1 MNPVLESLPILVLY
15 PHSRCNCRC
24 LMCDIWKTDTTREL
38 TAADLDRHA
47 ADIEK
52 LGVEWVVLSG
62 GEPLMH
68 SDLTGL
74 CRFFRERRIRI
85 TVLST
90 GLLLERYAE
99 KLVAA
104 VDDIIVSLDGPPDV
118 HDRIRRVPG
127 AFARLAAGVRAIHRA
142 RPEFPIAARC
152 TVQRSNCRHL
162 RETTCAAQSLGLS
175 SISFL
180 AADTTSTAFNH
191 PDGWTEP
198 EQNAVR
204 LSRDDLAALG
214 DEMEALISEWD
225 GTGFVLESPA
235 KLRQIVH
242 RLSVPLGLAEPAAP
256 SCNAPWVSAVVET
269 DGTVRPCFFHPPIGK
284 VGAQSLLEVLNGPHA
299 VAFRENLDV
308 ATNPVCRQCVCSL
321 KWSGS
326 RPVAAANH

>member
-1 MNPVLESLPILVLY
+1 MNPVVKSLPILVLY

-24 LMCDIWKTDTTREL
+24 LMCDIWKTDTAREL
-38 TAADLDRHA
+38 TVADLDRHA

-74 CRFFRERRIRI
+74 CRFFRQRQIRI

-90 GLLLERYAE
+90 GLLLERNAE
-99 KLVAA
+99 KLAAA

-118 HDRIRRVPG
+118 HDRIRRVPA
-127 AFARLAAGVRAIHRA
+127 AFARLAAGIRAIHRIQ
-142 RPEFPIAARC
+142 PGFPIAARC
-152 TVQRSNCRHL
+152 TVQKLNCRHL
-162 RETTCAAQSLGLS
+162 RATTCAAQSLGLR

-204 LSRDDLAALG
+204 LSGEDLESLT
-214 DEMEALISEWD
+214 EEVEALISEWEES
-225 GTGFVLESPA
+225 GFVLESPA
-235 KLRQIVH
+235 KLRQIVR

-256 SCNAPWVSAVVET
+256 SCNAPWVSAVLET

-284 VGAQSLLEVLNGPHA
+284 VGAQSLSEVLNGPQA
-299 VAFRENLDV
+299 VAFRQNLDV
-308 ATNPVCRQCVCSL
+308 ASNPVCRQCVCSL
-321 KWSGS
+321 KWSRS
-326 RPVAAANH
+326 